1 MTFEI
6 IYTSGVR
13 SEIASMQRIMYQY
26 GNHDD
31 SDTSDASDAS
41 DVSGARIKNFILI
54 TSAILDEPGKM
65 TPSHPDPNPFFD
77 EYMYLIYMTF
87 FHQKQTRVFHKLKTY
102 LSQIQSGVFR
112 SDQHIIKY
120 DRYTDLRQLHV
131 YKMLGCGINYNLKIV
146 TPIWYHIYKHV
157 YSSTSATANS
167 VDDMVAAAF
176 GGDANT
182 ASKLDKITNL
192 MTLEVQPQMKDATM
206 FYKWYRTSHIAM
218 RDHDYVI
225 ATMML
230 SVAKSIAY
238 CHDKLLVHGD
248 IKPDNLLVISNPN
261 HQAMAVDAT
270 TTTTTTTTTPTTLP
284 TLTTS
289 PIRRDTVPDV
299 FLIDFGMCGR
309 EDRDD
314 GTGGTRPFCAPETT
328 NIREPDIHHLA
339 DDDDRKSSDKY
350 RWCKQSRKHDVW
362 SFGLILFTFISYR
375 KVFHFY
381 DEYPARTFDQM
392 GYINES
398 ELSGDPEIN
407 SHALYH
413 VFSKT
418 LCVPENRASIGEI
431 VQLLTDAL
439 NGGKL

>member
-6 IYTSGVR
+6 IYTSGIR

-26 GNHDD
+26 DN
-31 SDTSDASDAS
+31 AN
-41 DVSGARIKNFILI
+41 GAIRPIKNLILTT
-54 TSAILDEPGKM
+54 TSIASDEPGDQL
-65 TPSHPDPNPFFD
+65 HEGFD
-77 EYMYLIYMTF
+77 EYVYLIYMTF
-87 FHQKQTRVFHKLKTY
+87 FHQKQTRVFPKLKTY

-120 DRYTDLRQLHV
+120 DQYTDLRQLHV

-146 TPIWYHIYKHV
+146 TPIWYHIYKHI
-157 YSSTSATANS
+157 YSATSATANS
-167 VDDMVAAAF
+167 VDAMVAAAF
-176 GGDANT
+176 GGDAN
-182 ASKLDKITNL
+182 AVSKLDKIANL
-192 MTLEVQPQMKDATM
+192 MTLEVQPQMKDATA

-248 IKPDNLLVISNPN
+248 IKPDNFLVVSNPI
-261 HQAMAVDAT
+261 HQATVVDT
-270 TTTTTTTTTPTTLP
+270 TTTAT
-284 TLTTS
+284 
-289 PIRRDTVPDV
+289 ICRDTVPDV

-314 GTGGTRPFCAPETT
+314 GSGGTRPFCAPETT
-328 NIREPDIHHLA
+328 NIREPDIQLT
-339 DDDDRKSSDKY
+339 DDDDRKSSDNY
-350 RWCKQSRKHDVW
+350 HWCKQSRKHDVW
-362 SFGLILFTFISYR
+362 SFGLILFTLISYR
-375 KVFHFY
+375 KVFHY
-381 DEYPARTFDQM
+381 YGEYPARTFDQT
-392 GYINES
+392 GYVNEC

-407 SHALYH
+407 SHALYP

-439 NGGKL
+439 NGGNL